1 MKIVGIAGCVPKNEV
16 ESRIAYEHFPQHDV
30 DRIIDN
36 TAVERKREALPGQ
49 KVSDFAVGAGEDLFE
64 AIGWERDSVDA
75 LILVSSFA
83 DVLMPATSHTVQAQL
98 GLPDRCLV
106 FDIRLGCSGYTHGL
120 IVAESLLKSGL
131 VKRVLLVAS
140 EMSAGFFR
148 PRIADCRHRSDLAN
162 SILFGDGGTV
172 TALTSEGESQ
182 VAARQFGADGK
193 GFDKIIVPGG
203 AGAMPWTP
211 ELFERKMCDDE
222 IERRPLDLILKGPDV
237 LTFTMKRVPRL
248 MKDLLAESGWS
259 LDDID
264 ALVPH
269 QANKF
274 MLDFL
279 ARRMKM
285 PKEKMLLS
293 IQNFGNTSAA
303 SIPLTI
309 VASGGEQV
317 KKPTKWALM
326 GFGVGLSW
334 SGLLLDT
341 QEIIVPPLRE
351 I

>member
-1 MKIVGIAGCVPKNEV
+1 MKIVGIAGCVPKTEV

-30 DRIIDN
+30 DRIVDN
-36 TAVERKREALPGQ
+36 TAVERKREAQPGQ
-49 KVSDFAVGAGEDLFE
+49 KVSDFAVGAGEDLLE

-83 DVLMPATSHTVQAQL
+83 DVLMPATSHAIQARL

-131 VKRVLLVAS
+131 VKRVLLCAS

-162 SILFGDGGTV
+162 AILFGDGGTV
-172 TALTSEGESQ
+172 TALTSEGDNQ
-182 VAARQFGADGK
+182 VVARHFGADGT

-211 ELFERKMCDDE
+211 ELFERKMCEDD
-222 IERRPLDLILKGPDV
+222 IERRALDLILKGPDV

-248 MKDLLAESGWS
+248 MKDLVASSGWTV
-259 LDDID
+259 DDID

-274 MLDFL
+274 MIDFL
-279 ARRMKM
+279 ARRMKV
-285 PKEKMLLS
+285 PSEKVLLS

-309 VASGGEQV
+309 VASGGEHV

-334 SGLLLDT
+334 SGLFLETD
-341 QEIIVPPLRE
+341 EIIVPPLRE